1 MHFGCCCAI
10 EQAGIAA
17 AAGFDFVEC
26 PVVSLQA
33 EQDDLTFAPIRVLY
47 QQAPLPTPAF
57 NIFLPGDL
65 KVVGPTVDQARVAR
79 YVERALARASQ
90 LGARLIVFGSGR
102 ARNVPDDFS
111 RATANAQLVEFLTL
125 TGPIAQAQGITIAIE
140 PLNRRESNILNSV
153 AEAVTLAQ
161 AVNHPQIRVLAD
173 FYHMDEE
180 EEPLTEVVR
189 HQAWLAHI
197 HVADTERRAPGTGH
211 YPYATFVE
219 QLRQAGYQ
227 GRISVE
233 CRWDDFAT
241 EAGPAVQFLHRAFAT
256 ID

>member
-1 MHFGCCCAI
+1 MKFGCCCPI
-10 EQAGIAA
+10 EQAGLAHT
-17 AAGFDFVEC
+17 AGFDFVEC
-26 PVVSLQA
+26 PLVSLQA
-33 EQDDLTFAPIRVLY
+33 EQDETVFAPIRERY
-47 QQAPLPTPAF
+47 AAAPLPTPAF
-57 NIFLPGDL
+57 NMFLPGDL
-65 KVVGPTVDQARVAR
+65 KVVGPAVDQNRVQC
-79 YVERALARASQ
+79 YVQTALKRAHQ
-90 LGARLIVFGSGR
+90 LGAQVIVFGSGR

-111 RATANAQLVEFLTL
+111 RATANAQLVDFLTF
-125 TGPIAQAQGITIAIE
+125 TGPIAQQQGITIAIE

-161 AVNHPQIRVLAD
+161 QVNHPAVRVLAD

-180 EEPLTEVVR
+180 QEPLSEITR

-227 GRISVE
+227 GMISVE
-233 CRWDDFAT
+233 CRWDDFAA
-241 EAGPAVQFLHRAFAT
+241 EAGSSVQFLHRAFAT
-256 ID
+256 GR